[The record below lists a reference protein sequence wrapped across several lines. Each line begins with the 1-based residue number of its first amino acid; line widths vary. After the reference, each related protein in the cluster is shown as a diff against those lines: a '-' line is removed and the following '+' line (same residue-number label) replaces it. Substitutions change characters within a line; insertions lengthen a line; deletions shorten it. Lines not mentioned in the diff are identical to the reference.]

1 MITCTTLHFCRF
13 SGLRGGFH
21 TQGRD
26 DDDDGRGAR
35 DPCGTNVGEGFA
47 LSLSLCD
54 RPRGVLPPGPS
65 TSDPPFMHELMQALI
80 LERSRKTIHMQLPC
94 FMGLKGTVVAEVATR
109 CDEFGFLY

>member
-1 MITCTTLHFCRF
+1 MMMM
-13 SGLRGGFH
+13 
-21 TQGRD
+21 
-26 DDDDGRGAR
+26 
-35 DPCGTNVGEGFA
+35 GEGPGA
-47 LSLSLCD
+47 HAELTWEKGLLSLSLSVTGPD
-54 RPRGVLPPGPS
+54 RPRGGLPPGPS